1 MLAIIGGSGVYN
13 PELLEDL
20 TTAQISTPYGSVEY
34 VQGNLEGQAVVFLT
48 RHGGGHTV
56 PPHLVNYRANIWALK
71 KLGVTKIIATA
82 AVGSLDP
89 HIATGDFVLVD
100 DFLDFTKSRPTTF
113 FDGQEG
119 KVLHV
124 DMNHP
129 YCPCL
134 REDILTAAQTLQL
147 PMVKTG
153 IYVCAEGPR
162 YESKAEIKVFQHLGG
177 TVVGMTNVPECV
189 LAKEAEMC
197 YATICLITN
206 YAAGITKNN
215 LTFKEV
221 VDIMEVK
228 KLELQNLLRLSIVA
242 ARNSACTCNCFQAA
256 TEIGGFKV

>member
-13 PELLEDL
+13 PELLDAV
-20 TTAQISTPYGSVEY
+20 TAATIITPYGPVDY
-34 VQGNLEGQAVVFLT
+34 LTGNFEGQPVFFLT
-48 RHGGGHTV
+48 RHGGTHSV

-89 HIATGDFVLVD
+89 HIAPGDFVLID
-100 DFLDFTKSRPTTF
+100 DFLDFTKSRSTTF
-113 FDGQEG
+113 FDGQDG

-124 DMNHP
+124 DMNNP

-134 REDILTAAQTLQL
+134 RKDILQSALKLQL
-147 PMVKTG
+147 PMVKSGT
-153 IYVCAEGPR
+153 YVCVEGPR
-162 YESKAEIKVFQHLGG
+162 YESKAEIKVFQNLGG
-177 TVVGMTNVPECV
+177 TVVGMTNIPECV

-206 YAAGITKNN
+206 FAAGITSEN

-221 VDIMEVK
+221 VDMMDTK
-228 KLELQNLLRLSIVA
+228 KLDLQKLLKMTISTT
-242 ARNSACTCNCFQAA
+242 RNSNYTCDCSQAA
-256 TEIGGFKV
+256 SEVGGFKV